1 MAIANHNY
9 IGYCY
14 DTLVKYKVR
23 WIEAAVVC
31 PVWTTLMCY
40 YIEEDRGHV
49 MQEELFRG
57 KHRMAVRG
65 NIFSFPMP
73 WNEIM
78 KSLLNATATPN
89 LTVPHPPE
97 MLAHMVRLHL
107 NFGTSAQIPPLKEV
121 CVRTHVILQLG
132 YDLIESGHPALLKT
146 SNAGPVLKVDVA
158 RIKAAYRRRVEEM
171 YPASADPK
179 LAEVGVVPSTIAQ
192 VMNESLK
199 AKKTHSPIFEKNATP
214 SPGSLPLETVFDAVQ
229 PKLVVPE
236 RDNHAQA
243 NIAETGQAALSR
255 YGDLK
260 IQTGSDF
267 VAQWKPDYLSQAFP
281 FAFRHVTG
289 GPEFK
294 EGERSRVEG
303 AARVDIFDYASGI
316 PRRIERHIRADW
328 MLVPAL
334 RNLYF
339 RRALLE
345 SSSIMYKMDTGND
358 LALQEEYL
366 RSSNKKFEVNIKR
379 VAA

>member
-1 MAIANHNY
+1 MEVPVMCCPLDVQRCSQSHAAHVICGECAAPLCMKCIRNMLRHKKIPMAIANHNY

-121 CVRTHVILQLG
+121 CVRT
-132 YDLIESGHPALLKT
+132 
-146 SNAGPVLKVDVA
+146 
-158 RIKAAYRRRVEEM
+158 
-171 YPASADPK
+171 
-179 LAEVGVVPSTIAQ
+179 
-192 VMNESLK
+192 
-199 AKKTHSPIFEKNATP
+199 
-214 SPGSLPLETVFDAVQ
+214 
-229 PKLVVPE
+229 
-236 RDNHAQA
+236 
-243 NIAETGQAALSR
+243 
-255 YGDLK
+255 
-260 IQTGSDF
+260 
-267 VAQWKPDYLSQAFP
+267 
-281 FAFRHVTG
+281 
-289 GPEFK
+289 
-294 EGERSRVEG
+294 
-303 AARVDIFDYASGI
+303 
-316 PRRIERHIRADW
+316 
-328 MLVPAL
+328 
-334 RNLYF
+334 
-339 RRALLE
+339 
-345 SSSIMYKMDTGND
+345 
-358 LALQEEYL
+358 
-366 RSSNKKFEVNIKR
+366 
-379 VAA
+379 